1 MTPTLATA
9 AALGA
14 TLGAALGASAAIA
27 PTSAPVAS
35 SVQCP
40 AANDLQVRTSVQLE
54 PTVRDQE
61 RAVVAM
67 IPQWPTIGGTVLG
80 NAIAANGHQ
89 DDRTEYVIWNRTY
102 WPRTDAT
109 GTEIVDR
116 GSPTANAQD
125 HVLIVIDPT
134 KCSQV
139 PQ

>member
-1 MTPTLATA
+1 
-9 AALGA
+9 
-14 TLGAALGASAAIA
+14 
-27 PTSAPVAS
+27 
-35 SVQCP
+35 VQCP
-40 AANDLQVRTSVQLE
+40 AANDLAAALSHRFQVRTSVQLE

-102 WPRTDAT
+102 WPRTAAT